1 VRKRSEC
8 DTESTPPIT
17 ELEQAGR
24 NESEAGTDP
33 PLDLK
38 DYGPQMHRNLWA
50 LKEYQQD
57 HNRIMHGED
66 LVDTA
71 LIMSH
76 PCIHLGFTGKTN
88 SGLSLSIGSAKG
100 RKANSSEYLTGAHAL
115 RTGYE
120 YAISLIQ

>member
-66 LVDTA
+66 LVEYCTYHE
-71 LIMSH
+71 SPVH
-76 PCIHLGFTGKTN
+76 PPGLHRKNEFGTFSFNRICEGPEGKF
-88 SGLSLSIGSAKG
+88 
-100 RKANSSEYLTGAHAL
+100 
-115 RTGYE
+115 
-120 YAISLIQ
+120 Q